1 MTRLCQYSDL
11 QQITGTAR
19 HQPDMLTVC
28 LSIGMT
34 NSIRHLAK
42 LCMPCTAFMIVS
54 GCQIAFHAP
63 LYS

>member
-1 MTRLCQYSDL
+1 
-11 QQITGTAR
+11 
-19 HQPDMLTVC
+19 MLTVC